1 MKIKSALIS
10 VSNKTGL
17 NKILK
22 ELKKYRVQL
31 ISSGGTY
38 KKIRSLG
45 YNCEEVS
52 SFTKFPEILDGRVK
66 TLHPKIHSGI
76 LYKRDKNSHKRT
88 IKKLNFK
95 SIDLIITNFYP
106 FENSVNLKKNH
117 QEIIENIDI
126 GGPTLV
132 RSAAKNYK
140 DVVVITKIDNYQKF
154 IDELNSFNGKTSLKF
169 REKMARIAFG
179 ETASYDSAIFNY
191 FNKSLKKEEI
201 PEKLIFKANLI
212 QKLRYGE
219 NPHQL
224 GAIYGDR
231 ENFGLKKL
239 QGKELSYNN
248 YNDIFACLNLIK
260 TLPKNRGTVIVKHA
274 NPSGVSVEFDHLKSY
289 ISAINCDPV
298 SAFGGIL
305 ACNYRVNLK
314 IAKEI
319 IKNYYEV
326 VIADGFDKKSIKLF
340 KNKKNLRLIDSS
352 QTKLENYNKVLSG
365 IKSLLFQT
373 ADNKVFNK
381 NNFKVVSKIKPSKH
395 LMEQLI
401 FSFNVCRS
409 VKSNAIVIAQD
420 NKTLGIGSGQPN
432 RLDSCKIAVEKMKRF
447 KQFNEKNP
455 IVAASD
461 AFFPFVDGIENL
473 VQSGVSAIIQPYGS
487 IRDREIIKFAND
499 MGIVLIFSKTRHFN
513 H

>member
-10 VSNKTGL
+10 VSDKTGL

-45 YNCEEVS
+45 YSCEEVS

-76 LYKRDKNSHKRT
+76 LFKRGKNSHKRT

-117 QEIIENIDI
+117 KEIIENIDI

-248 YNDIFACLNLIK
+248 YNDIFACLNLTK
-260 TLPKNRGTVIVKHA
+260 TFPKNRGTVIVKHA
-274 NPSGVSVEFDHLKSY
+274 NPSGVSVEVDHFKSY
-289 ISAINCDPV
+289 ISAINCDPI
-298 SAFGGIL
+298 SAFGGIV

-352 QTKLENYNKVLSG
+352 QTKVENYNKVVSG

-373 ADNKVFNK
+373 VDNKIFNK

-395 LMEQLI
+395 LMEQLM

-432 RLDSCKIAVEKMKRF
+432 RLDSCKIAVEKMKKF

>member
-10 VSNKTGL
+10 VSDKNGL

-52 SFTKFPEILDGRVK
+52 NFTKFPEILDGRVK

-248 YNDIFACLNLIK
+248 YNDIFTCLNLTK

-289 ISAINCDPV
+289 ISAINCDPI

-473 VQSGVSAIIQPYGS
+473 VQSGISAIIQPYGS

>member
-10 VSNKTGL
+10 VSDKTGL

-52 SFTKFPEILDGRVK
+52 NFTKFPEILDGRVK

-248 YNDIFACLNLIK
+248 YNDIFACLNLTK

-289 ISAINCDPV
+289 ISAINCDPI

-473 VQSGVSAIIQPYGS
+473 VQSGISAIIQPYGS

>member
-248 YNDIFACLNLIK
+248 YNDIFTCLNLTK

-473 VQSGVSAIIQPYGS
+473 VQSGISAIIQPYGS